1 MFCAAV
7 CVFCG
12 FLRKT
17 PHTHG
22 KCFLFCYQGERGR
35 GNSLCILW
43 LWSVQQ
49 SVNACKVCV
58 CDAGSAWWPPLSLSL
73 SRGGEGVSVTGCSDS
88 WSTADRIY
96 QTQPRPWSVPA
107 CNSAVCLPH
116 LASRNGL
123 DAARFCTFC
132 DIISDSDVCTTRR
145 LYEQNHFLQSARDF
159 ALNVCC
165 IQRPSREFCVFK
177 GLTTE
182 KVLSPNSR
190 LTD

>member
-1 MFCAAV
+1 MLPCAFFLV
-7 CVFCG
+7 SCEKNTTHTHTGSVFCSVTRESEAEG
-12 FLRKT
+12 T
-17 PHTHG
+17 HTVFYDCDPSDNQWMHA
-22 KCFLFCYQGERGR
+22 KC
-35 GNSLCILW
+35 
-43 LWSVQQ
+43 
-49 SVNACKVCV
+49 VCV
-58 CDAGSAWWPPLSLSL
+58 CVCVCVMRGWHDGRLSLSL

-123 DAARFCTFC
+123 DAARFCMFC
-132 DIISDSDVCTTRR
+132 VIISDSDVFVWTESLPSFR
-145 LYEQNHFLQSARDF
+145 LWLW
-159 ALNVCC
+159 LNVCC
-165 IQRPSREFCVFK
+165 VQRPSREFCVFK

-182 KVLSPNSR
+182 EVLSPNSR